1 MLAIASKR
9 VSTFVLLPL
18 LIAGVAGAAENVRT
32 STQPLTIKNVQNW
45 TENGNIVP
53 VCWESPGFDREKA
66 IVKAAVRATWERNS
80 GISFTGWGDC
90 PRSGSDKFVRV
101 ATASQD
107 DNNAGANG
115 ATFGYG
121 MAVLKSAS
129 DGEGRLLAPRSMIMT
144 FNPDGS
150 ADQGRVEYIGVH
162 EFGHVLGFVHEQDTP
177 GNAEGP
183 AHCDSPGNEP
193 NARSLT
199 TYDRDSVM
207 NYCNKD
213 GNMLGNLTATDIE
226 GVQAVYGVH
235 TAKALGRVKLPPGT
249 PAAAPVSICDAAKS
263 ARARN
268 SPAAPGLERQCSAAG
283 GH

>member
-1 MLAIASKR
+1 MTKFVSKR
-9 VSTFVLLPL
+9 ARSIFLLPL
-18 LIAGVAGAAENVRT
+18 LMAGGACAAENVGT
-32 STQPLTIKNVQNW
+32 STQPLTIKNVQTW

-80 GISFTGWGDC
+80 GISFSGWGDC
-90 PRSGSDKFVRV
+90 PRSGTEKFVRV
-101 ATASQD
+101 ATSSQD
-107 DNNAGANG
+107 DNNGGANG
-115 ATFGYG
+115 ATYGLG
-121 MAVLKSAS
+121 MAVLKSAA
-129 DGEGRLLAPRSMIMT
+129 DGEGRLLPPRSMIMT
-144 FNPDGS
+144 FNADGS

-177 GNAEGP
+177 GNVEGP
-183 AHCDSPGNEP
+183 AHCASPGNEP
-193 NARSLT
+193 DSRSLT

-207 NYCNKD
+207 NYCNKN
-213 GNMLGNLTATDIE
+213 GNMSGELTATDIA

-249 PAAAPVSICDAAKS
+249 PAAAPLSICDAAKS

-268 SPAAPGLERQCSAAG
+268 SPAAPGLERRCLASG